1 MRKSI
6 KAIVC
11 AVSALVICAA
21 PNIANYAGIT
31 TSTTAITAEAGDVT
45 IIKEGQYKYAIYKGL
60 KYQIGTNFVKLA
72 GRYGYVTEINVPA
85 TIPIDGND
93 VKVTEV
99 LSNAFVAVK
108 DKSRNPQNID
118 LSLNSIKKVDL
129 SKCRYLKK
137 IPNYC
142 FQNMCLKEL
151 VLPTQSDNGIS
162 IGDYAFCNT
171 KIGTLTF
178 SKSLDT
184 IYSYQFVQS
193 FTQVQNIN
201 MSDKAFEDA
210 LAHGYLKKFKSLE
223 EVNGYQLF
231 KKDVKGKPY
240 FDEHYKPLIEKY
252 STECDYNNITFMNKY
267 IDAMVKYVVKTET
280 SRSMTDEQKVR
291 KLHDWV
297 CKKVN
302 YAYLPGTRKPDET
315 WANASDSTIFMKNKA
330 ICEGYARGFEL
341 LLQEAGIESYVV
353 QIPSVHA
360 WNIVKLNGQWYNID
374 TCHDDGRSNLSHYL
388 KSDTEIQR
396 CKDGHAG
403 TKEIQRPYGY
413 EGNEG
418 YTRIRYAS
426 IPSTCPECPTSWK
439 K

>member
-1 MRKSI
+1 
-6 KAIVC
+6 
-11 AVSALVICAA
+11 
-21 PNIANYAGIT
+21 
-31 TSTTAITAEAGDVT
+31 
-45 IIKEGQYKYAIYKGL
+45 
-60 KYQIGTNFVKLA
+60 
-72 GRYGYVTEINVPA
+72 
-85 TIPIDGND
+85 
-93 VKVTEV
+93 
-99 LSNAFVAVK
+99 
-108 DKSRNPQNID
+108 
-118 LSLNSIKKVDL
+118 
-129 SKCRYLKK
+129 
-137 IPNYC
+137 
-142 FQNMCLKEL
+142 
-151 VLPTQSDNGIS
+151 
-162 IGDYAFCNT
+162 
-171 KIGTLTF
+171 
-178 SKSLDT
+178 
-184 IYSYQFVQS
+184 
-193 FTQVQNIN
+193 

-297 CKKVN
+297 CGKVN

-341 LLQEAGIESYVV
+341 LLQEAGIESYV
-353 QIPSVHA
+353 ICTKDIHS

-374 TCHDDGRSNLSHYL
+374 TCHDDGGSNLSHYL

-403 TKEIQRPYGY
+403 TKEIQRSYA
-413 EGNEG
+413 NEG

-439 K
+439 